1 MATSP
6 NYGWLEPDNTD
17 LVKNGALAIRTLGNA
32 IDTTMATMTP
42 KSTYTAKG
50 SIAAA
55 TGASTPANLA
65 VGPDGSTIV
74 ADSSASTGLRYQVG
88 NGLAQ
93 GVINGGFDIWQRS
106 TSTSGNGYTC
116 TDRFYVY
123 GSGTSTFSRESSVVP
138 TGLQYSFKHL
148 AGATTSSSLAQ
159 VIETSNAILYAGQ
172 TVTLSMYASAS
183 TATTMSLQLA
193 YSTGTDTGIGG
204 SWTDITA
211 TGSATFAAGTGGAFT
226 RGSAIFA
233 VPSTAKSLRV
243 TLAVSG
249 NIANT
254 VAVYYAG
261 AQLEVGSVATQFR
274 RAGGTIQGELA
285 ACMRYFYVIAS
296 GDQQSITNGFYSSS
310 TDCRGNLR
318 YPVQMRVTPTFTSS
332 TGTDQ
337 FAFETSAGV
346 DGLNRL
352 DGARVSNTSLLIYNN
367 TTASGTAGN
376 AGELRTNSASALF
389 TVSAEL

>member
-1 MATSP
+1 MASVTT
-6 NYGWLEPDNTD
+6 NYGFDVPTSSD
-17 LVKNGALAIRTLGNA
+17 LVKNGATQIALLGQDL
-32 IDTTMATMTP
+32 DTFLFRPFT
-42 KSTYTAKG
+42 K
-50 SIAAA
+50 
-55 TGASTPANLA
+55 NVL
-65 VGPDGSTIV
+65 
-74 ADSSASTGLRYQVG
+74 
-88 NGLAQ
+88 
-93 GVINGGFDIWQRS
+93 INGGFDIWQRS

-138 TGLQYSFKHL
+138 TGFQYSFKHL

-159 VIETSNAILYAGQ
+159 VIETSNAAGYAGQ
-172 TVTLSMYASAS
+172 TVTLSMYASAT

-211 TGSATFAAGTGGAFT
+211 TGAATFAAGTAGAFT

-261 AQLEVGSVATQFR
+261 AQLEIGSQVSPFT

-285 ACMRYFYVIAS
+285 ACQRYYYKTYR
-296 GDQQSITNGFYSSS
+296 QTNAVPTVTAEGNQDYAIGSDGGGNALQTFRFPVVM
-310 TDCRGNLR
+310 RGN
-318 YPVQMRVTPTFTSS
+318 PTITAYRQDGTSGS
-332 TGTDQ
+332 WNY
-337 FAFETSAGV
+337 
-346 DGLNRL
+346 NRS
-352 DGARVSNTSLLIYNN
+352 G
-367 TTASGTAGN
+367 ASGTGSI
-376 AGELRTNSASALF
+376 TVDTFSDSAIRFYLPVGANY
-389 TVSAEL
+389 TVVQVYGHLVASAEL